1 MGVAILVVDYASQL
15 TFLQAALVLGETEGL
30 SPWTQYNPTGYSSP
44 SRTCIALLRTEPVSH
59 QRAKRLE
66 MSRS

>member
-1 MGVAILVVDYASQL
+1 VLIAASVLL
-15 TFLQAALVLGETEGL
+15 T
-30 SPWTQYNPTGYSSP
+30 
-44 SRTCIALLRTEPVSH
+44 IALLRTEPVSH